1 MRQVILDTETTGLKP
16 EDGNRIIEIG
26 CIEVL
31 NRQATGNT
39 FQRYL
44 NPDRDIEDGAFRVH
58 GLSRDF
64 LSDKERFADIHD
76 DFLHFVGNA
85 TIVIHNAPFDLAFL
99 DAEFTR
105 MDRKKKNPLKKNKI
119 IDSLLIARKLHPGQ
133 RNSLD
138 ALAKRYEINS
148 YDRSL
153 HGALLDAQILADVYL
168 TMTGGQ
174 VNLLLEQVNDAE
186 ASQNENP
193 GSEAYL
199 PKVDLISVKATDL
212 ELTLHQ
218 DWIKKHF
225 KV

>member
-1 MRQVILDTETTGLKP
+1 MRQIILDTETTGLKP

-138 ALAKRYEINS
+138 ALAKRDMRSIAMI
-148 YDRSL
+148 DRCMVL
-153 HGALLDAQILADVYL
+153 
-168 TMTGGQ
+168 
-174 VNLLLEQVNDAE
+174 
-186 ASQNENP
+186 
-193 GSEAYL
+193 
-199 PKVDLISVKATDL
+199 
-212 ELTLHQ
+212 
-218 DWIKKHF
+218 F
-225 KV
+225 